1 MTQAAGSREKARRSR
16 EEFPAGKPHACCT
29 LLAGE
34 SNRHGREDD
43 FAGNRMGFFSS
54 DKPAPQPGQPVAGG
68 ALPRL
73 ADAKA
78 KLEARDVPAA
88 VAIYNEVLASAG
100 ARPDVLV
107 AISGELGVRGHVRE
121 LIELIS
127 PHYDAQRHGPAVG
140 LNLLQAY
147 LAVRNL
153 DAAQHVLDILF
164 SLNRPDLEERLFG
177 FSNVIAELMAG
188 HEAAAPTAQ
197 QIAADE
203 GATAGA
209 GGAAPESAKISLA
222 SISKPIW
229 FYGLETSVPHLLATP
244 EGKVRRVAFG
254 QVTLPGQ
261 TDALAR
267 SKEIEDD
274 LGRFCRGLP
283 LWFAETFAASN
294 GYDPIAVVAI
304 SSRKHHML
312 FPAEWSADN
321 IREVNDSGGKNLDY
335 VVTFSLRNKN
345 DDFEL
350 VARIWEVKKF
360 RELKQFTT
368 RWTPASADTVL
379 KQFHEQLRLYMEWSA
394 RPAREGLAYTA
405 PEVPTAH
412 IQSLGATLTQFFGEK
427 GVLAP
432 EHVPA
437 GTDLQL
443 RDTQANPADPRAHLT
458 LIAGLMRQ
466 KAAGIAP
473 DATTLAHAQ
482 AWLATEPAQQADMA
496 GLLIK
501 LSK

>member
-1 MTQAAGSREKARRSR
+1 
-16 EEFPAGKPHACCT
+16 
-29 LLAGE
+29 
-34 SNRHGREDD
+34 
-43 FAGNRMGFFSS
+43 MGFFSS
-54 DKPAPQPGQPVAGG
+54 SDKPTPSGQPVAGG

-127 PHYDAQRHGPAVG
+127 PHYDAARHGPATG

-153 DAAQHVLDILF
+153 EAAQHVLDILF

-203 GATAGA
+203 NSGAEA
-209 GGAAPESAKISLA
+209 GAAPQENAKVNLA

-229 FYGLETSVPHLLATP
+229 FYGLEGVVPHLLATP
-244 EGKVRRVAFG
+244 AGKVRRVAFG

-261 TDALAR
+261 ADALAR
-267 SKEIEDD
+267 SKLPEDD

-283 LWFAETFAASN
+283 LWFAETFAASQ
-294 GYDPIAVVAI
+294 GYDPISIVAI
-304 SSRKHHML
+304 AARKHYFL
-312 FPAEWSADN
+312 FPVEWTGEN
-321 IREVNDSGGKNLDY
+321 IREVNDSGGKNLDF
-335 VVTFSLRNKN
+335 VITFALRNKN

-350 VARIWEVKKF
+350 IARIWEVKKF

-379 KQFHEQLRLYMEWSA
+379 KQFHEQLRLYMEWTA
-394 RPAREGLAYTA
+394 RPAGEGLAYTA
-405 PEVPTAH
+405 PGSPTAH

-432 EHVPA
+432 EQVAA
-437 GTDLQL
+437 GTELQL

-458 LIAGLMRQ
+458 LAAGLMRQ

-473 DATTLAHAQ
+473 DAATLAHAQ
-482 AWLATEPAQQADMA
+482 AWLATDPAQQADMT